1 MTRIKKVLQHD
12 ETDCGAACISIIL
25 QYYGKS
31 VPLRR
36 IRSAAGTDSVGT
48 SGYGIVKGAEK
59 FGLSCKGLMSPKK
72 DKIHDI
78 PLPSIFH
85 IKQKF
90 DHYVVVYK
98 VTKKYVYISDPGEG
112 FRKEKLEDFL
122 SWWTGVFFILFPTSN
137 FEKGNEN
144 RGLLLRFA
152 YLLKPHKR
160 LVIEVLIASLLL
172 SIFGVFVSFYFRF
185 LIDEVL
191 YSQVRSTLNLCSIC
205 YFAVI
210 IFQTVIEYC
219 RSQIILYM
227 GTKIDVSLLSDFF
240 CHLLHLPLSFFSSR
254 KTGEI
259 LSRINDAET
268 VKNAISSTT
277 LGIIMDS
284 FMLVI
289 GGFFLFKLGMN
300 LLPVSIIPVFLSS
313 IIVWIYSGPFKQKI
327 KHRSI
332 LEADKNAAMYES
344 INGISTI
351 KGLATEGKAF
361 SRVEEKIVLAADKA
375 LELGRIGNSQRA
387 IQEFISGTGT
397 LALYWFGSFMIFD
410 GKLTLGQLIS
420 FNTLSGFFLGP
431 LKRFLT
437 MQLHLQEVMISAER
451 LTDIIDRMSGRR
463 KSRRS

>member
-1 MTRIKKVLQHD
+1 
-12 ETDCGAACISIIL
+12 
-25 QYYGKS
+25 
-31 VPLRR
+31 
-36 IRSAAGTDSVGT
+36 
-48 SGYGIVKGAEK
+48 
-59 FGLSCKGLMSPKK
+59 
-72 DKIHDI
+72 
-78 PLPSIFH
+78 
-85 IKQKF
+85 
-90 DHYVVVYK
+90 
-98 VTKKYVYISDPGEG
+98 
-112 FRKEKLEDFL
+112 
-122 SWWTGVFFILFPTSN
+122 
-137 FEKGNEN
+137 
-144 RGLLLRFA
+144 
-152 YLLKPHKR
+152 
-160 LVIEVLIASLLL
+160 
-172 SIFGVFVSFYFRF
+172 
-185 LIDEVL
+185 
-191 YSQVRSTLNLCSIC
+191 
-205 YFAVI
+205 
-210 IFQTVIEYC
+210 
-219 RSQIILYM
+219 
-227 GTKIDVSLLSDFF
+227 
-240 CHLLHLPLSFFSSR
+240 
-254 KTGEI
+254 
-259 LSRINDAET
+259 
-268 VKNAISSTT
+268 
-277 LGIIMDS
+277 
-284 FMLVI
+284 
-289 GGFFLFKLGMN
+289 MN